1 MVMIILTEVT
11 VKMVMVNYDY
21 ILNTVSLYDKSA
33 NMEDGLAMTSNKSL
47 NQEIV
52 NSEYRILPSDI
63 TISFIH
69 TQQLV
74 RKQHLPHTFFIC
86 LNFK

>member
-1 MVMIILTEVT
+1 
-11 VKMVMVNYDY
+11 MVMVNYDY
-21 ILNTVSLYDKSA
+21 ILNTVSYDKSA
-33 NMEDGLAMTSNKSL
+33 NMEDGLAVTSNKSL

-74 RKQHLPHTFFIC
+74 TKQHLPHTFFIF

>member
-21 ILNTVSLYDKSA
+21 ILNTVSYDKSA
-33 NMEDGLAMTSNKSL
+33 NMEDGLAVTSNKSL

-69 TQQLV
+69 TQ
-74 RKQHLPHTFFIC
+74 
-86 LNFK
+86 

>member
-21 ILNTVSLYDKSA
+21 ILNTVSYDKSA
-33 NMEDGLAMTSNKSL
+33 NMEDGLAVTSNKSL

-74 RKQHLPHTFFIC
+74 RKQHLPHTFIIF

>member
-1 MVMIILTEVT
+1 
-11 VKMVMVNYDY
+11 MVNFDY
-21 ILNTVSLYDKSA
+21 ILNTVSYDKSA
-33 NMEDGLAMTSNKSL
+33 NIDDGLALLAVTSNKSL

-74 RKQHLPHTFFIC
+74 RKQHLPHTFIIF

>member
-1 MVMIILTEVT
+1 MVMIILTEVI
-11 VKMVMVNYDY
+11 VIMVMVDYDY
-21 ILNTVSLYDKSA
+21 ILNTVSYDKSA
-33 NMEDGLAMTSNKSL
+33 NMEDGLAVTSNKSL

-74 RKQHLPHTFFIC
+74 RKQQLPHTFFIC

>member
-21 ILNTVSLYDKSA
+21 ILNTVSYDKSA
-33 NMEDGLAMTSNKSL
+33 NMEDGLAVTSNKSL

-69 TQQLV
+69 TQ
-74 RKQHLPHTFFIC
+74 K
-86 LNFK
+86 